1 MARVLCTGVDPVL
14 IGTRKLILQDAG
26 HIVIAATDELEVVA
40 ACEKHAFAV
49 AVIGQSESRSRT
61 DALASLIRKHR
72 PSASILELFTAY
84 QGRVLKDA
92 DSWLEVSPNDP
103 CELVER
109 VNELAKGKSNEA
121 KA

>member
-40 ACEKHAFAV
+40 ACEKHPFAV

-61 DALASLIRKHR
+61 
-72 PSASILELFTAY
+72 
-84 QGRVLKDA
+84 
-92 DSWLEVSPNDP
+92 
-103 CELVER
+103 ER
-109 VNELAKGKSNEA
+109 FGVPDT
-121 KA
+121 